1 MLHELITTVF
11 VHGSMM
17 DWRYRHMKYIMRSV
31 LILVG
36 FIFVS
41 VLMTSCAP
49 KNLTKNTPRDRYGT
63 DYDRIDDEFNYD
75 EIENDR
81 DRSSDDQKT
90 YRERKDRYDPD
101 IRARYSKREDK
112 LDDSV
117 KDSHEKFYQKGYASW
132 YGREFNGRVTASGE
146 RFRMN
151 ELTAAHR
158 TLPFGTIVLV
168 KNMDNG
174 KVVRVKINDRGPYSD
189 GRIIDLSYAAAK
201 DLNMLKSGTA
211 FVGIT
216 ILGKDDNRN
225 DIEPVAGEDEM
236 KGFDEERDA
245 DSYRSAE
252 RDYGSFTLQAG
263 AFYSRRNADN
273 LKKRL
278 ERMFDNPVIVT
289 RDGYFYKVR
298 IQNIRDKGSAYRY
311 KRLLEDEQISSYI
324 IE

>member
-1 MLHELITTVF
+1 
-11 VHGSMM
+11 
-17 DWRYRHMKYIMRSV
+17 MKYIVRGV
-31 LILVG
+31 LILMG

-63 DYDRIDDEFNYD
+63 DYDKIDDEFNYD
-75 EIENDR
+75 EIENGRDESSDRQKAYR
-81 DRSSDDQKT
+81 DR
-90 YRERKDRYDPD
+90 KDTYDPN
-101 IRARYSKREDK
+101 IRSRYSKREDK

-117 KDSHEKFYQKGYASW
+117 KDTSGKFYQKGYASW

-146 RFRMN
+146 RFSMN

-174 KVVRVKINDRGPYSD
+174 RTVKVRINDRGPYSD

-201 DLNMLKSGTA
+201 DLEMLKSGTA
-211 FVGIT
+211 YVGIK
-216 ILGKDDNRN
+216 ILGKNDKRN

-236 KGFDEERDA
+236 KGFDEERDT

-252 RDYGSFTLQAG
+252 RDYGSFSLQAG
-263 AFYSRRNADN
+263 AFYSKRNAVN

-278 ERMFDNPVIVT
+278 EQMFDNPVIVI

-298 IQNIRDKGSAYRY
+298 IENIRDKRSAYRY
-311 KRLLEDEQISSYI
+311 KRLLKDEQISSYI
-324 IE
+324 LNNTE

>member
-1 MLHELITTVF
+1 
-11 VHGSMM
+11 
-17 DWRYRHMKYIMRSV
+17 MKYIVRGV
-31 LILVG
+31 LILMG